1 MNFYNIIVQLL
12 RLTVGSL
19 KNGFSIMYCHKNES
33 SFCVILEL
41 PIIHLVLILIGQLSG
56 TVIQIF

>member
-19 KNGFSIMYCHKNES
+19 KNGFSIMYCHKK
-33 SFCVILEL
+33 
-41 PIIHLVLILIGQLSG
+41 
-56 TVIQIF
+56 